1 MTTPAVVCMV
11 DVSMLERT
19 VAQMNRAVSTPSRPT
34 ATTAIQTTPQPE
46 PSPERVLDS
55 DPSSSPLS
63 SRAFLPI
70 QKIIQVTRP
79 TATKDRVP
87 PRISWA
93 WKVRVLGPQVRM
105 APVARGRRAASPT
118 PIHSLGKALRRSA
131 LTR

>member
-1 MTTPAVVCMV
+1 MTPAVVCTV
-11 DVSMLERT
+11 ELSMLERT
-19 VAQMNRAVSTPSRPT
+19 VAHTNRAVSTPSRPT

-46 PSPERVLDS
+46 LPAERDLDS

-63 SRAFLPI
+63 SRAFFPI
-70 QKIIQVTRP
+70 QKIIQVTMP

-93 WKVRVLGPQVRM
+93 WKVRVLGPQVMM
-105 APVARGRRAASPT
+105 APATSGISAASPT
-118 PIHSLGKALRRSA
+118 PSHSLGRASRRSA